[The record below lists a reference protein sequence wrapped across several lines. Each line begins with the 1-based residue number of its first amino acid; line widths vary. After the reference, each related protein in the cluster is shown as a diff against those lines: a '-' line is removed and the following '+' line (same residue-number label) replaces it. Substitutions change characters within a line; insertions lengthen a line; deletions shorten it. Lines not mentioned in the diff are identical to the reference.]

1 MLAHNDSTTQ
11 NYTIE
16 EIFSGNFSAT
26 EHLRQR
32 CLYPGLYAK
41 HLDRWLDYFSS
52 SQLILIDS
60 KRLRYQPES
69 VMRELF
75 TQLNV
80 INKTFDFSKR
90 LKFVPEK
97 GFYCVIQENNHQK
110 CLGQSKGR
118 KYNSMP
124 ESVREYLNKFYKGP
138 NYALKKLLIK
148 YNFTLPSFLFT

>member
-16 EIFSGNFSAT
+16 EIFTGNFSDT

-41 HLDRWLDYFSS
+41 HLDRWLDHFSP

-60 KRLRYQPES
+60 KRLRYQPEL
-69 VMRELF
+69 VMRELL
-75 TQLNV
+75 TQLK
-80 INKTFDFSKR
+80 IFNKTFNFSKR
-90 LKFVPEK
+90 LKFVSEK
-97 GFYCVIQENNHQK
+97 GFYCVIQENNRQK

-118 KYNSMP
+118 KYEPMV
-124 ESVREYLNKFYKGP
+124 ESVRQYLNNFYKVP
-138 NYALKKLLIK
+138 NEALKKLLIK
-148 YNFTLPSFLFT
+148 YNFTLPSFLFI